1 MNFDLLALL
10 FAAGGGFF
18 GAAIGGLHAFIFTG
32 FTVMA
37 GVVVAMLG
45 GGTGFIST
53 VAFGPMFGPH
63 IAFAGGVA
71 AAAYAARF
79 SKEVTGKDIGTPL
92 VVLERPDV
100 LAVGAGFGM
109 LGYVL
114 QLAIAAIPGFGTTTD
129 SVALTVLLSAL
140 IVRLAIGRDSLT
152 GRGLPAG
159 RGWNRFAPRDD
170 AAWVRWHERFVPLT
184 VIGLGAGLVAS
195 GLTLSIIRL
204 YPDAAGVAPTLMF
217 GFSAI
222 SLLFLSLGLSFPVT
236 HHMTLIAGV
245 AAATFL
251 PAVGPIGAL
260 LIGTVFG
267 MISAWLGEFFARL
280 LHNNG
285 NTHVDP
291 PAAAI
296 WPLTSVILGIG
307 LLIGAGS

>member
-37 GVVVAMLG
+37 GVLVAMLG

-53 VAFGPMFGPH
+53 IAFGPLFGPH

-71 AAAYAARF
+71 AAAYAARK
-79 SKEVTGKDIGTPL
+79 SKEVAGKDIVTPL
-92 VVLERPDV
+92 VSIERPDV
-100 LAVGAGFGM
+100 LMVGAAFGM

-129 SVALTVLLSAL
+129 SVALTVVLSAL
-140 IVRLAIGRDSLT
+140 IVRLAFGRMSLT
-152 GRGLPAG
+152 GQLPAG
-159 RGWNRFAPRDD
+159 RGWGRFAPRDD
-170 AAWVRWHERFVPLT
+170 AAWIRYHERFVPLT
-184 VIGLGAGLVAS
+184 VLGLMTGLVAA
-195 GLTLSIIRL
+195 GVTLSIIQL
-204 YPDAAGVAPTLMF
+204 YPDAAAVAPTLMF
-217 GFSAI
+217 GFSAM
-222 SLLFLSLGLSFPVT
+222 SLIFLSLGMSFPVT
-236 HHMTLIAGV
+236 HHMTLIGGV

-251 PAVGPIGAL
+251 PAVGVIGAA
-260 LIGTVFG
+260 LIGAICG
-267 MISAWLGEFFARL
+267 MLSAWLGEFFARL

-285 NTHVDP
+285 NTHIDP

-296 WPLTSVILGIG
+296 WPMTSLILGLG
-307 LLIGAGS
+307 LLIGVSA